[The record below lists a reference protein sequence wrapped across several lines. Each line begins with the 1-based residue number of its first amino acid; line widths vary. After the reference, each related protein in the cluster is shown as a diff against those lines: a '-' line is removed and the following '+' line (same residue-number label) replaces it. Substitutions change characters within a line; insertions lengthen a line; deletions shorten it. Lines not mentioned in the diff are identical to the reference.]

1 MLRIT
6 QETAIK
12 HHMGLYASPQVAM
25 VEQFLRRYGDKRPI
39 AVADILPVILM
50 NYGVVEFHH
59 AQAWF
64 EAGAAAP
71 GQHDRPS
78 LIDVGAGFGPAGL
91 VFGARHLYGDGD

>member
-12 HHMGLYASPQVAM
+12 HHMGLYASPRVAM
-25 VEQFLRRYGDKRPI
+25 VEQFLRRCGEKRPI
-39 AVADILPVILM
+39 PVADILPVILM

-64 EAGAAAP
+64 EAGAARPVSTTGLPLLMWARDLGRQAWCLAP
-71 GQHDRPS
+71 AIIR
-78 LIDVGAGFGPAGL
+78 
-91 VFGARHLYGDGD
+91 